1 MKTFAMLLC
10 ALVVLTGFALVLIY
24 DNADGVVLMSI
35 GAISF
40 LCLATSKAKSHKN
53 LHHGLYDHSAE

>member
-10 ALVVLTGFALVLIY
+10 AALVAYGFVLVMVY
-24 DNADGVVLMSI
+24 DNAAGVVLMSI
-35 GAISF
+35 GTISF